1 MLKDVQIPLQIE
13 QHKFVG
19 DDPKI
24 KGETIDK
31 VCKRPN
37 VFIRTK
43 SFNFLNIFQTCMLKQ
58 MDVFQYSCLV
68 LDLLTRL

>member
-24 KGETIDK
+24 NGETIDK
-31 VCKRPN
+31 VCKRPM
-37 VFIRTK
+37 
-43 SFNFLNIFQTCMLKQ
+43 FLSELKA
-58 MDVFQYSCLV
+58 
-68 LDLLTRL
+68 LTF